1 MPREPHDVPD
11 NCLAQPNWL
20 EQVIDVHTFLIF
32 ARMAK
37 SKSSSSLVSVL
48 YAIAFVREACV
59 LLMSVI
65 FIRSAG
71 EYKLK
76 L

>member
-1 MPREPHDVPD
+1 
-11 NCLAQPNWL
+11 
-20 EQVIDVHTFLIF
+20 
-32 ARMAK
+32 MAK

-48 YAIAFVREACV
+48 YAIACV

-71 EYKLK
+71 EYELNSYDVLNLNFDFYICRRQILIIK
-76 L
+76 

>member
-1 MPREPHDVPD
+1 
-11 NCLAQPNWL
+11 
-20 EQVIDVHTFLIF
+20 
-32 ARMAK
+32 MAK

-48 YAIAFVREACV
+48 YAIAFAREACV

-71 EYKLK
+71 EYELNSYDVLNLNFDFYIILCRRQILIIK
-76 L
+76 

>member
-1 MPREPHDVPD
+1 
-11 NCLAQPNWL
+11 
-20 EQVIDVHTFLIF
+20 
-32 ARMAK
+32 MAK

-71 EYKLK
+71 EYELAMMF
-76 L
+76 LI

>member
-1 MPREPHDVPD
+1 
-11 NCLAQPNWL
+11 
-20 EQVIDVHTFLIF
+20 
-32 ARMAK
+32 MAK

-48 YAIAFVREACV
+48 YAVAFVREACV

-71 EYKLK
+71 EYKLYDVLNLNFDFYICRRQILIIK
-76 L
+76 

>member
-1 MPREPHDVPD
+1 
-11 NCLAQPNWL
+11 
-20 EQVIDVHTFLIF
+20 
-32 ARMAK
+32 MAK

-71 EYKLK
+71 EYELLNSYDVLNLNFDFYICRRQILIIK
-76 L
+76 